1 MERVTLIQYHDRTIL
16 QLDFSHCT
24 EAEAEQVAHAAKRE
38 VVKHAAGSLRTLTD
52 ITSSPFNDHIVS
64 LLKDLAKH
72 NKTYVAAGAVVGVTG
87 MKRIILQAV
96 EKFSGRTFNVCDSIE
111 QAQDWLATH

>member
-1 MERVTLIQYHDRTIL
+1 MDRVHLIHYHEHVIL
-16 QLDFSHCT
+16 HLDFSHCT
-24 EAEAEQVAHAAKRE
+24 ETEIEQVVHAAKRE
-38 VVKHAAGSLRTLTD
+38 VVKHPVGSLCTLTD
-52 ITSSPFNDHIVS
+52 ITGSPFNDHVVS

-72 NKTYVAAGAVVGVTG
+72 NKIYVTAGAVVGVTG

-111 QAQDWLATH
+111 QAQDWLAAH

>member
-1 MERVTLIQYHDRTIL
+1 MDRVNLIQYHDRTIL
-16 QLDFSHCT
+16 HLDFSNCT

-52 ITSSPFNDHIVS
+52 ISGSPFNDHIVS
-64 LLKDLAKH
+64 LLKDLARH
-72 NKTYVAAGAVVGVTG
+72 NKIYVTAGAVVGVTG

-111 QAQDWLATH
+111 QAKDWLAAQ